1 MRAKPELGLDGE
13 PELVFQPAVD
23 LATGRLLGFEAF
35 LRWNDPDLGP
45 IPPSVLIPWAEANGH
60 MVELNA
66 WVLSEACA
74 AAASW
79 QSDLQLAVNCSVF
92 QLRQREAASAA
103 AAAIEESGINPDR
116 LTIEITETSVTD
128 AGAAADLHAMS
139 RLGIQLTVDDI
150 GSDWS
155 TIDSLQQFSI
165 NTMKIDGSLI
175 QGLADSGGVS
185 RAMVE
190 TIVHVSHSLGIC
202 TVAESVETAQQVK
215 ILRELGADVGQGYF
229 FAKPLAV
236 EDALML
242 TTMDPLP
249 VFPLTDLVDSPHGDA
264 GDAAGRDEAGREN
277 LGRVDVRAGD
287 DSGDDDGRDEDG
299 PESFDDGR
307 TGRAMAGPAWR
318 PRSSVRSTKW
328 RRREAGDDSRE
339 FVAERRHARRGCRP
353 FPRLQARP
361 PPGLVPQGQVFLNR
375 ATDGSTPVTPSS
387 ETLSVH
393 AIPFQ

>member
-1 MRAKPELGLDGE
+1 MRPRPELGLDGE

-79 QSDLQLAVNCSVF
+79 QADLQLAVNCSVF

-103 AAAIEESGINPDR
+103 ASAIEESGINPDR

-175 QGLADSGGVS
+175 EGLGDSGGVS

-202 TVAESVETAQQVK
+202 TVAESVETAEQVK

-249 VFPLTDLVDSPHGDA
+249 VFPLTDLADSTEADA
-264 GDAAGRDEAGREN
+264 DADAAGSDKAGRDD
-277 LGRVDVRAGD
+277 LGRVDARAGD
-287 DSGDDDGRDEDG
+287 DVPDNSDDGSRGDDG
-299 PESFDDGR
+299 PESLDDASDGSRYGR
-307 TGRAMAGPAWR
+307 SGMAAEVIGALDE
-318 PRSSVRSTKW
+318 VAT
-328 RRREAGDDSRE
+328 EADDDSRE
-339 FVAERRHARRGCRP
+339 FVVSDDMHIEAADLSLVSKRG
-353 FPRLQARP
+353 RLLASFRK
-361 PPGLVPQGQVFLNR
+361 GK
-375 ATDGSTPVTPSS
+375 SS
-387 ETLSVH
+387 
-393 AIPFQ
+393 

>member
-1 MRAKPELGLDGE
+1 
-13 PELVFQPAVD
+13 
-23 LATGRLLGFEAF
+23 
-35 LRWNDPDLGP
+35 
-45 IPPSVLIPWAEANGH
+45 VLIPWAEANGH

-79 QSDLQLAVNCSVF
+79 QADLQLAVNCSVF

-103 AAAIEESGINPDR
+103 AAALEESGLNPDR

-128 AGAAADLHAMS
+128 EGAADDLQAMS

-155 TIDSLQQFSI
+155 TIDNLQQFSI

-175 QGLADSGGVS
+175 EGLADAGGVS

-202 TVAESVETAQQVK
+202 TVAESVETAEQVK

-249 VFPLTDLVDSPHGDA
+249 VFPLTDLDAVDEDSYDLREDETDDDESDSSVYAGPGIAAEVIDA
-264 GDAAGRDEAGREN
+264 LDQADAAAGAGAGAESENRD
-277 LGRVDVRAGD
+277 VMMGD
-287 DSGDDDGRDEDG
+287 DMHLEPADLSLVSKRGRLLAFRKG
-299 PESFDDGR
+299 K
-307 TGRAMAGPAWR
+307 
-318 PRSSVRSTKW
+318 SS
-328 RRREAGDDSRE
+328 
-339 FVAERRHARRGCRP
+339 
-353 FPRLQARP
+353 
-361 PPGLVPQGQVFLNR
+361 
-375 ATDGSTPVTPSS
+375 
-387 ETLSVH
+387 
-393 AIPFQ
+393 

>member
-1 MRAKPELGLDGE
+1 MRPKPELGLDGE

-103 AAAIEESGINPDR
+103 ATAIEESGINPDR

-175 QGLADSGGVS
+175 AGLGDTGGVS

-249 VFPLTDLVDSPHGDA
+249 VFPLTDLGDEA
-264 GDAAGRDEAGREN
+264 DQAAGGDDAGREN
-277 LGRVDVRAGD
+277 LGRVGAKR
-287 DSGDDDGRDEDG
+287 DDD
-299 PESFDDGR
+299 SFDDRDDEGFEFLDDESDVARLGR
-307 TGRAMAGPAWR
+307 SGMAAEVIGALDE
-318 PRSSVRSTKW
+318 VA
-328 RRREAGDDSRE
+328 EDDAEGDSRE
-339 FVAERRHARRGCRP
+339 YVVSDDMHIEANDVSLVSKRG
-353 FPRLQARP
+353 RLLASFRK
-361 PPGLVPQGQVFLNR
+361 GK
-375 ATDGSTPVTPSS
+375 SS
-387 ETLSVH
+387 
-393 AIPFQ
+393 

>member
-1 MRAKPELGLDGE
+1 MRPVPELGLDGE

-45 IPPSVLIPWAEANGH
+45 IPPGVLIPWAESNGH

-79 QSDLQLAVNCSVF
+79 QADLQLAVNCSVF
-92 QLRQREAASAA
+92 QLRQREAAAAA

-116 LTIEITETSVTD
+116 LTVEITETSVTD
-128 AGAAADLHAMS
+128 EGAAADLHAMS

-175 QGLADSGGVS
+175 QGLADKGGVS

-202 TVAESVETAQQVK
+202 TVAESVETAEQVK

-236 EDALML
+236 EDALTL

-249 VFPLTDLVDSPHGDA
+249 VFPLGDLGEEVAPAGPRRSGAESDGPVADDMSVAAEVFGALGDA
-264 GDAAGRDEAGREN
+264 TETDA
-277 LGRVDVRAGD
+277 
-287 DSGDDDGRDEDG
+287 
-299 PESFDDGR
+299 ES
-307 TGRAMAGPAWR
+307 AH
-318 PRSSVRSTKW
+318 
-328 RRREAGDDSRE
+328 E
-339 FVAERRHARRGCRP
+339 FVLNDDLHLEASDLSLVSKRG
-353 FPRLQARP
+353 RLLASFRK
-361 PPGLVPQGQVFLNR
+361 GK
-375 ATDGSTPVTPSS
+375 SS
-387 ETLSVH
+387 
-393 AIPFQ
+393 

>member
-1 MRAKPELGLDGE
+1 MRPRPELGLDGD

-23 LATGRLLGFEAF
+23 LATGRLLGFEAL

-45 IPPSVLIPWAEANGH
+45 IPPGVLIPWAEANGH

-103 AAAIEESGINPDR
+103 AAALEESGLNPDR

-128 AGAAADLHAMS
+128 DGAAADLHAMS

-155 TIDSLQQFSI
+155 TIESMQEFSI

-175 QGLADSGGVS
+175 AGLTDGGGVS

-190 TIVHVSHSLGIC
+190 TIVHVSHSLGVC

-249 VFPLTDLVDSPHGDA
+249 VFPLTDLDENDDAERGPGPFEVRAQARADDESDRSDGSGDSDGTEHAQEDPPPVGVTTAAEVIDA
-264 GDAAGRDEAGREN
+264 LDAAAEESAAPEEAPSEFAVNDDINIESNNLSLVSKRGRLLAFRKG
-277 LGRVDVRAGD
+277 
-287 DSGDDDGRDEDG
+287 
-299 PESFDDGR
+299 
-307 TGRAMAGPAWR
+307 
-318 PRSSVRSTKW
+318 RSS
-328 RRREAGDDSRE
+328 
-339 FVAERRHARRGCRP
+339 
-353 FPRLQARP
+353 
-361 PPGLVPQGQVFLNR
+361 
-375 ATDGSTPVTPSS
+375 
-387 ETLSVH
+387 
-393 AIPFQ
+393 

>member
-1 MRAKPELGLDGE
+1 MRKRPELGLDGE

-79 QSDLQLAVNCSVF
+79 QADLQLAVNCSVF
-92 QLRQREAASAA
+92 QLRQREAATAA

-128 AGAAADLHAMS
+128 EGAAADLHAMS

-175 QGLADSGGVS
+175 EGLADTGGVS

-242 TTMDPLP
+242 TMMDPLP
-249 VFPLTDLVDSPHGDA
+249 VFPLTDLETDGQDDGTMDFDAAHGESVGADA
-264 GDAAGRDEAGREN
+264 AHDDAATVRDDADREGAGRD
-277 LGRVDVRAGD
+277 D
-287 DSGDDDGRDEDG
+287 DSSDRSGDDDSGYGDSGIAAEVIG
-299 PESFDDGR
+299 ALDDADSDVG
-307 TGRAMAGPAWR
+307 
-318 PRSSVRSTKW
+318 S
-328 RRREAGDDSRE
+328 EAGSRDYVLSDDMHLEASDLSL
-339 FVAERRHARRGCRP
+339 VSKRG
-353 FPRLQARP
+353 RLLASFRK
-361 PPGLVPQGQVFLNR
+361 GK
-375 ATDGSTPVTPSS
+375 PS
-387 ETLSVH
+387 
-393 AIPFQ
+393 

>member
-1 MRAKPELGLDGE
+1 MRKRPELGLDGE

-45 IPPSVLIPWAEANGH
+45 IPPGVLIPWAEANGH

-79 QSDLQLAVNCSVF
+79 QADLQLAVNCSVF

-103 AAAIEESGINPDR
+103 AAAIEESGLNPDR

-128 AGAAADLHAMS
+128 EGAAADLHAMS

-175 QGLADSGGVS
+175 EGLADAGGVS

-202 TVAESVETAQQVK
+202 TVAESVETAEQVK

-249 VFPLTDLVDSPHGDA
+249 VFPLGDLAGA
-264 GDAAGRDEAGREN
+264 GDEDGY
-277 LGRVDVRAGD
+277 DVRD
-287 DSGDDDGRDEDG
+287 DESGDDGDESTREPGMAAEVAEVMEALEQVGERGGSESESRDV
-299 PESFDDGR
+299 
-307 TGRAMAGPAWR
+307 MM
-318 PRSSVRSTKW
+318 
-328 RRREAGDDSRE
+328 GDDMHLEPADLSL
-339 FVAERRHARRGCRP
+339 VSKRG
-353 FPRLQARP
+353 RLLAFRK
-361 PPGLVPQGQVFLNR
+361 GK
-375 ATDGSTPVTPSS
+375 SS
-387 ETLSVH
+387 
-393 AIPFQ
+393 

>member
-1 MRAKPELGLDGE
+1 VRQRPELGLDGE

-79 QSDLQLAVNCSVF
+79 QADLQLAVNCSVF

-103 AAAIEESGINPDR
+103 AAAIEESGLNPDR

-128 AGAAADLHAMS
+128 AEATAELHAMS

-175 QGLADSGGVS
+175 EGLADAGGVS

-190 TIVHVSHSLGIC
+190 TIIHVSHSLGIC

-236 EDALML
+236 EDALVL

-249 VFPLTDLVDSPHGDA
+249 VFPLTDLNEPEDGDELDELDD
-264 GDAAGRDEAGREN
+264 DAASVYSA
-277 LGRVDVRAGD
+277 
-287 DSGDDDGRDEDG
+287 
-299 PESFDDGR
+299 PESAAEVIGALDAVKETTSKKSDGADRALADDMHVEAADLSLVAKRGR
-307 TGRAMAGPAWR
+307 LLAFRKG
-318 PRSSVRSTKW
+318 RSS
-328 RRREAGDDSRE
+328 
-339 FVAERRHARRGCRP
+339 
-353 FPRLQARP
+353 
-361 PPGLVPQGQVFLNR
+361 
-375 ATDGSTPVTPSS
+375 
-387 ETLSVH
+387 
-393 AIPFQ
+393 

>member
-23 LATGRLLGFEAF
+23 LATGRLLGFEAL

-60 MVELNA
+60 MVDLNA

-79 QSDLQLAVNCSVF
+79 QADLQLAVNCSVF
-92 QLRQREAASAA
+92 QLRQNEAASAA
-103 AAAIEESGINPDR
+103 AAAIEESGLNPDR

-128 AGAAADLHAMS
+128 DGAAADLHAMS

-155 TIDSLQQFSI
+155 TIESMQQFSI

-175 QGLADSGGVS
+175 EGLADTGGVS

-236 EDALML
+236 EDALTL

-249 VFPLTDLVDSPHGDA
+249 VFPLTDLNDK
-264 GDAAGRDEAGREN
+264 
-277 LGRVDVRAGD
+277 
-287 DSGDDDGRDEDG
+287 GDDDEGDDERSDVDSDSIVFVSHNEPGIAAEVIGALDAVDDSSAAVG
-299 PESFDDGR
+299 PERGDGR
-307 TGRAMAGPAWR
+307 RSAPRALRSVARAQERASAG
-318 PRSSVRSTKW
+318 V
-328 RRREAGDDSRE
+328 
-339 FVAERRHARRGCRP
+339 
-353 FPRLQARP
+353 
-361 PPGLVPQGQVFLNR
+361 VPQG
-375 ATDGSTPVTPSS
+375 SPS
-387 ETLSVH
+387 
-393 AIPFQ
+393 

>member
-1 MRAKPELGLDGE
+1 MRPRPELGLDGD

-23 LATGRLLGFEAF
+23 LATGRLLGFEAL

-79 QSDLQLAVNCSVF
+79 QADLQLAVNCSVF
-92 QLRQREAASAA
+92 QLRQHEAASAA
-103 AAAIEESGINPDR
+103 AAAIEESGLNPDR

-128 AGAAADLHAMS
+128 DGAAADLHAMS

-155 TIDSLQQFSI
+155 TIESMQQFSI
-165 NTMKIDGSLI
+165 KTMKIDGSLI
-175 QGLADSGGVS
+175 EGLADTGGVS

-190 TIVHVSHSLGIC
+190 TIIHVSHSLGIC

-236 EDALML
+236 EDALTL

-249 VFPLTDLVDSPHGDA
+249 VFPLTDLDDDEDDDVRDADDTDA
-264 GDAAGRDEAGREN
+264 GNTDAGNTDAGNTDAGNTDAGNTDAGNTDAGNTDACYAMDGPDRREDSADDMNGVGAGIAAEVIGALDAVTEAEAAAKG
-277 LGRVDVRAGD
+277 AGD
-287 DSGDDDGRDEDG
+287 EFTLNDDMHVEAADLSLVSKHGRLLA
-299 PESFDDGR
+299 SFRKGKS
-307 TGRAMAGPAWR
+307 A
-318 PRSSVRSTKW
+318 
-328 RRREAGDDSRE
+328 
-339 FVAERRHARRGCRP
+339 
-353 FPRLQARP
+353 
-361 PPGLVPQGQVFLNR
+361 
-375 ATDGSTPVTPSS
+375 
-387 ETLSVH
+387 
-393 AIPFQ
+393 

>member
-1 MRAKPELGLDGE
+1 MVRAKPELGLDGE

-23 LATGRLLGFEAF
+23 LATGRLLGFEAL

-79 QSDLQLAVNCSVF
+79 QADLQLAVNCSVF
-92 QLRQREAASAA
+92 QLRQNEAATAA

-116 LTIEITETSVTD
+116 LTIEVTETSVTD
-128 AGAAADLHAMS
+128 DGAAADLHAMS

-150 GSDWS
+150 GSDWQ
-155 TIDSLQQFSI
+155 TIESLEQFSI
-165 NTMKIDGSLI
+165 KTMKIDGSLI
-175 QGLADSGGVS
+175 EGLADAGGVS

-190 TIVHVSHSLGIC
+190 TIIHVSHSLGIC

-236 EDALML
+236 EDALTL

-249 VFPLTDLVDSPHGDA
+249 VFPLTSLD
-264 GDAAGRDEAGREN
+264 
-277 LGRVDVRAGD
+277 
-287 DSGDDDGRDEDG
+287 DEDEDDVD
-299 PESFDDGR
+299 PEAYEDSADARAYSGAGIAAEVIDALHAVEDKHAAPDVDNDDQAANDDIHIEASDLSLVSKRGRLLGSFRKGR
-307 TGRAMAGPAWR
+307 SG
-318 PRSSVRSTKW
+318 
-328 RRREAGDDSRE
+328 
-339 FVAERRHARRGCRP
+339 
-353 FPRLQARP
+353 
-361 PPGLVPQGQVFLNR
+361 
-375 ATDGSTPVTPSS
+375 
-387 ETLSVH
+387 
-393 AIPFQ
+393 

>member
-1 MRAKPELGLDGE
+1 MRPRPELGLDGD

-23 LATGRLLGFEAF
+23 LATGRLLGFEAL

-60 MVELNA
+60 MVDLNA

-79 QSDLQLAVNCSVF
+79 QADLQLAVNCSVF

-103 AAAIEESGINPDR
+103 AAAIEESGLNPDR
-116 LTIEITETSVTD
+116 LTIEVTETSVTD
-128 AGAAADLHAMS
+128 DGAAADLHAMS

-155 TIDSLQQFSI
+155 TIESMQQFSI
-165 NTMKIDGSLI
+165 KTMKIDGSLI
-175 QGLADSGGVS
+175 EGLADEAGVS

-190 TIVHVSHSLGIC
+190 TIIHVSHSLGIC
-202 TVAESVETAQQVK
+202 TVAESVETARQVK

-249 VFPLTDLVDSPHGDA
+249 VFPLTGLDDDEAEDVAARGSGADDEDRDA
-264 GDAAGRDEAGREN
+264 EDGSGGFDESAEAVAGRAGFAAEVMGALDAVSDAEAGP
-277 LGRVDVRAGD
+277 
-287 DSGDDDGRDEDG
+287 EDG
-299 PESFDDGR
+299 DGAEFTLNDDMHIEASDLSLVSKKGRLLASFRKGKS
-307 TGRAMAGPAWR
+307 A
-318 PRSSVRSTKW
+318 
-328 RRREAGDDSRE
+328 
-339 FVAERRHARRGCRP
+339 
-353 FPRLQARP
+353 
-361 PPGLVPQGQVFLNR
+361 
-375 ATDGSTPVTPSS
+375 
-387 ETLSVH
+387 
-393 AIPFQ
+393 

>member
-1 MRAKPELGLDGE
+1 MRKRPELGLDGE

-103 AAAIEESGINPDR
+103 AAALEESGLNPDR

-128 AGAAADLHAMS
+128 AAASDDLHAMS

-155 TIDSLQQFSI
+155 TIDSLQQFAI

-175 QGLADSGGVS
+175 QGLADAGGVS

-249 VFPLTDLVDSPHGDA
+249 VFPLTDLDDADGAPDERAAEYDDGDA
-264 GDAAGRDEAGREN
+264 SGQAPPSGPGIAAEVMGALDAVEHDADSKRDARDAAVSDDMHIEADDVSLVAKRGRLLAFRKG
-277 LGRVDVRAGD
+277 
-287 DSGDDDGRDEDG
+287 
-299 PESFDDGR
+299 
-307 TGRAMAGPAWR
+307 
-318 PRSSVRSTKW
+318 RSS
-328 RRREAGDDSRE
+328 
-339 FVAERRHARRGCRP
+339 
-353 FPRLQARP
+353 
-361 PPGLVPQGQVFLNR
+361 
-375 ATDGSTPVTPSS
+375 
-387 ETLSVH
+387 
-393 AIPFQ
+393 

>member
-1 MRAKPELGLDGE
+1 MRPRPELGLDGE

-79 QSDLQLAVNCSVF
+79 QADLQLAVNCSVF

-103 AAAIEESGINPDR
+103 ASAIEESGINPDR

-175 QGLADSGGVS
+175 EGLGDSGGVS

-202 TVAESVETAQQVK
+202 TVAESVETAEQVK

-249 VFPLTDLVDSPHGDA
+249 VFPLTDLADSTEADA
-264 GDAAGRDEAGREN
+264 DADAAGSDKAGRDD
-277 LGRVDVRAGD
+277 LGRVDARAGD
-287 DSGDDDGRDEDG
+287 DVPDNSDDGSRGDDG
-299 PESFDDGR
+299 PESLDDASDGSRYGR
-307 TGRAMAGPAWR
+307 SGMAAEVIGALDEVA
-318 PRSSVRSTKW
+318 S
-328 RRREAGDDSRE
+328 EADDDSRE
-339 FVAERRHARRGCRP
+339 FVVSDDMHIEAADLSLVSKRG
-353 FPRLQARP
+353 RLLASFRK
-361 PPGLVPQGQVFLNR
+361 GK
-375 ATDGSTPVTPSS
+375 SS
-387 ETLSVH
+387 
-393 AIPFQ
+393 

>member
-1 MRAKPELGLDGE
+1 MRARPELGLDGE

-45 IPPSVLIPWAEANGH
+45 IPPSVLIPWAESNGH

-79 QSDLQLAVNCSVF
+79 QADLQLAVNCSVF
-92 QLRQREAASAA
+92 QLRQREAAAAA

-116 LTIEITETSVTD
+116 LTVEITETSVTD
-128 AGAAADLHAMS
+128 EGAAADLHAMS

-175 QGLADSGGVS
+175 EGLADEGGVS

-202 TVAESVETAQQVK
+202 CVAESVETAQQVK

-249 VFPLTDLVDSPHGDA
+249 VFPLTDLTDPGEPGDTGAEGADGERSHIQIQAVDD
-264 GDAAGRDEAGREN
+264 DEAGPDGETGISSRGEPSIASE
-277 LGRVDVRAGD
+277 VMDVFEAID
-287 DSGDDDGRDEDG
+287 DQ
-299 PESFDDGR
+299 
-307 TGRAMAGPAWR
+307 AA
-318 PRSSVRSTKW
+318 
-328 RRREAGDDSRE
+328 EATEAE
-339 FVAERRHARRGCRP
+339 FVLNDDLHVEASDLSLVSKRG
-353 FPRLQARP
+353 RL
-361 PPGLVPQGQVFLNR
+361 L
-375 ATDGSTPVTPSS
+375 GSFRKSKPS
-387 ETLSVH
+387 
-393 AIPFQ
+393 

>member
-1 MRAKPELGLDGE
+1 MRARPELGLDGD

-103 AAAIEESGINPDR
+103 ATAIEESGINPDR

-175 QGLADSGGVS
+175 EGLGDAGGVS

-249 VFPLTDLVDSPHGDA
+249 VFPLTDLGDDTGEDSEPDQSK
-264 GDAAGRDEAGREN
+264 RDD
-277 LGRVDVRAGD
+277 LGRVDAKRD
-287 DSGDDDGRDEDG
+287 DAKRDDAKRDEDSFDERDDEG
-299 PESFDDGR
+299 PESLDESDVSRYGR
-307 TGRAMAGPAWR
+307 SGMAAEVIGALD
-318 PRSSVRSTKW
+318 
-328 RRREAGDDSRE
+328 E
-339 FVAERRHARRGCRP
+339 VAEPDGEEVDREYVVSDDMHIE
-353 FPRLQARP
+353 
-361 PPGLVPQGQVFLNR
+361 
-375 ATDGSTPVTPSS
+375 ATDLSLFSKRGRLLASFRKGKSS
-387 ETLSVH
+387 
-393 AIPFQ
+393 

>member
-1 MRAKPELGLDGE
+1 M
-13 PELVFQPAVD
+13 VD
-23 LATGRLLGFEAF
+23 
-35 LRWNDPDLGP
+35 
-45 IPPSVLIPWAEANGH
+45 
-60 MVELNA
+60 LNA

-92 QLRQREAASAA
+92 QLRQREAATAA

-128 AGAAADLHAMS
+128 DGAAADLHAMS

-155 TIDSLQQFSI
+155 TIESMQQFSI
-165 NTMKIDGSLI
+165 KTMKIDGSLI
-175 QGLADSGGVS
+175 EGLADPGGVS

-202 TVAESVETAQQVK
+202 TVAESVETALQVK

-249 VFPLTDLVDSPHGDA
+249 VFPLGDLDDDDDEDDVDAGSEVSEDDSEDA
-264 GDAAGRDEAGREN
+264 GDARPYNGRGIAAEVRDVLDAVEEGDTSDGEADDAVGSDEIHIESSDMALVSKRGR
-277 LGRVDVRAGD
+277 LLASFRKGR
-287 DSGDDDGRDEDG
+287 SG
-299 PESFDDGR
+299 
-307 TGRAMAGPAWR
+307 
-318 PRSSVRSTKW
+318 
-328 RRREAGDDSRE
+328 
-339 FVAERRHARRGCRP
+339 
-353 FPRLQARP
+353 
-361 PPGLVPQGQVFLNR
+361 
-375 ATDGSTPVTPSS
+375 
-387 ETLSVH
+387 
-393 AIPFQ
+393 

>member
-1 MRAKPELGLDGE
+1 MRPRPELGLDGD

-23 LATGRLLGFEAF
+23 LATGRLLGFEAL

-60 MVELNA
+60 MVDLNA

-79 QSDLQLAVNCSVF
+79 QADLQLAVNCSVF

-103 AAAIEESGINPDR
+103 AAAIEESGLNPDR

-128 AGAAADLHAMS
+128 DGAAADLHAMS

-155 TIDSLQQFSI
+155 TIESMQQFSI
-165 NTMKIDGSLI
+165 KTMKIDGSLI
-175 QGLADSGGVS
+175 AGLADEGGVS

-202 TVAESVETAQQVK
+202 TVAESVETARQVK

-249 VFPLTDLVDSPHGDA
+249 VFPLTSVDGTDDDEADDVTDDGADRASRFGGQDPYGDEGPEGFEGSADPMTGNEAGFAAEVMGALDAVSDA
-264 GDAAGRDEAGREN
+264 GAEPGSDGGEFTLNDDMHIEASDLSLVHKKGRLLA
-277 LGRVDVRAGD
+277 
-287 DSGDDDGRDEDG
+287 
-299 PESFDDGR
+299 SFRKGKS
-307 TGRAMAGPAWR
+307 A
-318 PRSSVRSTKW
+318 
-328 RRREAGDDSRE
+328 
-339 FVAERRHARRGCRP
+339 
-353 FPRLQARP
+353 
-361 PPGLVPQGQVFLNR
+361 
-375 ATDGSTPVTPSS
+375 
-387 ETLSVH
+387 
-393 AIPFQ
+393 

>member
-1 MRAKPELGLDGE
+1 M
-13 PELVFQPAVD
+13 
-23 LATGRLLGFEAF
+23 
-35 LRWNDPDLGP
+35 
-45 IPPSVLIPWAEANGH
+45 
-60 MVELNA
+60 
-66 WVLSEACA
+66 LSEACA

-128 AGAAADLHAMS
+128 EGAAADLHAMS

-175 QGLADSGGVS
+175 EGLADAGGVS

-202 TVAESVETAQQVK
+202 TVAESVETAEQVK

-236 EDALML
+236 EDALAL

-249 VFPLTDLVDSPHGDA
+249 VFPLTDLDTLPEAEASRREDDA
-264 GDAAGRDEAGREN
+264 DDRSERSDDES
-277 LGRVDVRAGD
+277 DVRSLHRTRA
-287 DSGDDDGRDEDG
+287 RD
-299 PESFDDGR
+299 
-307 TGRAMAGPAWR
+307 
-318 PRSSVRSTKW
+318 
-328 RRREAGDDSRE
+328 RRRGH
-339 FVAERRHARRGCRP
+339 RRTRRR
-353 FPRLQARP
+353 RR
-361 PPGLVPQGQVFLNR
+361 R
-375 ATDGSTPVTPSS
+375 RR
-387 ETLSVH
+387 
-393 AIPFQ
+393 

>member
-1 MRAKPELGLDGE
+1 MRKRPELGLDGE

-128 AGAAADLHAMS
+128 EGAADDLHAMS

-175 QGLADSGGVS
+175 EGLADTGGVS

-249 VFPLTDLVDSPHGDA
+249 VFPLADIDTLAEQEASRRDDADDRLERSDEESDTSPYSGPGPGIAAEVMGALADA
-264 GDAAGRDEAGREN
+264 DAEGSDDEGS
-277 LGRVDVRAGD
+277 D
-287 DSGDDDGRDEDG
+287 
-299 PESFDDGR
+299 
-307 TGRAMAGPAWR
+307 
-318 PRSSVRSTKW
+318 
-328 RRREAGDDSRE
+328 
-339 FVAERRHARRGCRP
+339 AERSDFVVSDDMHLEAADLSLVSKRG
-353 FPRLQARP
+353 RLLASFRK
-361 PPGLVPQGQVFLNR
+361 GK
-375 ATDGSTPVTPSS
+375 SS
-387 ETLSVH
+387 
-393 AIPFQ
+393 